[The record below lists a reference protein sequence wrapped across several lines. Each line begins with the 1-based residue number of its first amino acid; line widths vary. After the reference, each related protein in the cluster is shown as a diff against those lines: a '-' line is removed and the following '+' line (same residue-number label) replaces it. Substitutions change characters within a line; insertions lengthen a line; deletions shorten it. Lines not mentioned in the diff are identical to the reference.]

1 MKELRGSRRS
11 SGGEILPLHEPD
23 AESSSHGVEC
33 GAGTG
38 GAAADDENVE
48 RIRLSGGLERWKLRL
63 PGRHDGVGVVHLLPE
78 CLEAGTASVIAGGDE
93 RLVQDEGATV
103 RGGNGRGDGAEF
115 SEARHLC
122 GAMMKS
128 AVGKRWLRLL
138 LI

>member
-1 MKELRGSRRS
+1 MDRDEVPEAKSSLSTSPTRSPRVTASSVAPEPVAPPPMTRTS
-11 SGGEILPLHEPD
+11 SGFDFPAASS
-23 AESSSHGVEC
+23 AESC
-33 GAGTG
+33 AFLAGTT
-38 GAAADDENVE
+38 
-48 RIRLSGGLERWKLRL
+48 
-63 PGRHDGVGVVHLLPE
+63 
-78 CLEAGTASVIAGGDE
+78 AGTASVIAGGDE